1 MEKNKNALL
10 LVTGI
15 LLIIGGVISLIGSI
29 IVLLAARV
37 AVVLYAEQEGVG
49 LLVFAAVP
57 LLLSAIVSLV
67 TGILGVV
74 NAGKPGKAKILIV
87 FGILTA
93 LLSVL
98 GNILTVV
105 GGGTFSVLSLI
116 TGLIL
121 PVLFLVGAFQSKKAF
136 NTEQPIQQL

>member
-1 MEKNKNALL
+1 MENKKNVLL

-15 LLIIGGVISLIGSI
+15 LLIIGGAIGLIGSI
-29 IVLLAARV
+29 IALLGARV
-37 AVVLYAEQEGVG
+37 AVVLFADQEGVG
-49 LLVFAAVP
+49 LLVFAAVL

-74 NAGKPGKAKILIV
+74 NAGKPNKANVLII
-87 FGILTA
+87 FGIVTA

-105 GGGTFSVLSLI
+105 AGGQFSVLSLI
-116 TGLIL
+116 TGLII
-121 PVLFLVGAFQSKKAF
+121 PVLFLIGAFQSKKAL
-136 NTEQPIQQL
+136 NQGQIM